1 MVEGDEGL
9 GDERP
14 MTMVASG
21 PEVIQRLVR
30 FAATLED

>member
-9 GDERP
+9 GDELP
-14 MTMVASG
+14 MEMVTGS
-21 PEVIQRLVR
+21 PDVIGRLVR